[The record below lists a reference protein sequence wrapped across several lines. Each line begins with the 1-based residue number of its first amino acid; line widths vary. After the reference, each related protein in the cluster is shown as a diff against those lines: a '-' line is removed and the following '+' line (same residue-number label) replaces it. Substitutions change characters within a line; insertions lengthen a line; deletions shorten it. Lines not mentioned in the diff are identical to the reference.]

1 MQASTF
7 IFRLRHVRPT
17 RSKWFSI
24 RAADAAAAAQ
34 AFHFSELRGVYLPE
48 GSLASG
54 AWYSVVEVADHG
66 EFVSRIFCTGIGRKG
81 GMRSAHHAASLD
93 DVARRLGVTHETLHG
108 DWAGEDDEWTPLTA
122 RDASLRPSL
131 AG

>member
-7 IFRLRHVRPT
+7 NFRLRHVRPT
-17 RSKWFSI
+17 RSEWFSI

-54 AWYSVVEVADHG
+54 AWYSVVEVAGHG

-81 GMRSAHHAASLD
+81 GVRPAHHAASLEE
-93 DVARRLGVTHETLHG
+93 AACRLGVTPETLCG
-108 DWAGEDDEWTPLTA
+108 DWVGEDDEWTALTA
-122 RDASLRPSL
+122 RDASLQIAS